1 MAGIY
6 IHVPFCKTRCIYCDF
21 FTRTDLTHK
30 QDYVASLC
38 REMYLR
44 KSYTGN
50 DAIKT
55 IYFGGGTPSL
65 FNKADFDRIFEA
77 ITSNFEV
84 EADAEITLEANPD
97 DLTVNYIR
105 DLVSLPF
112 NRISIG
118 IQSFEDDDLK
128 FLNRRHSARRAIEA
142 VENCQHS
149 GFENISIDLMYGL
162 PDQAMEGWMT
172 NLEKA
177 VALNIQHVSAYHL
190 IYEEETRLYKLLQQ
204 HKIQQVDEELSIG
217 MFSAMIDRLTD
228 VGFAHYEISNFA
240 KEGFISKH
248 NSSYWLREKYLGLG
262 AAAHSYDGVSR
273 AWNISSI
280 GGYIKGID
288 EGKPKQEIEPFDI
301 YSHYNEYILTGL
313 RTMWGVDLKVLEQL
327 YGIELLYY
335 CMQNVRKHIDTGL
348 VTIYDNILRLT
359 RKGIFVSDDI
369 MSDLMYVK

>member
-44 KSYTGN
+44 KSYLGN
-50 DAIKT
+50 NVIKT

-162 PDQAMEGWMT
+162 PDQTMEGWMT

-177 VALNIQHVSAYHL
+177 VALDIQHVSAYHL

-262 AAAHSYDGVSR
+262 AAAHSYDGVGR

-288 EGKPKQEIEPFDI
+288 EGKPKQEIEPFYI